1 MNFGGYALL
10 FADVSS
16 GDPKTRARQARAFAS
31 FLVKENVSGVIFQ
44 PLEFLDDADRLN
56 REIASILSPP
66 LTTIRQPCKEI
77 GATLFNRLME
87 RIAKPDLLP
96 AEILLPSPLVVRA
109 STRRRGG
116 RP

>member
-56 REIASILSPP
+56 REIAEIFAAAEIPVVLLDSDIVSPP
-66 LTTIRQPCKEI
+66 EAFVCGNDTAAAKFRQPCKEI

-87 RIAKPDLLP
+87 RAY
-96 AEILLPSPLVVRA
+96 R
-109 STRRRGG
+109 
-116 RP
+116 